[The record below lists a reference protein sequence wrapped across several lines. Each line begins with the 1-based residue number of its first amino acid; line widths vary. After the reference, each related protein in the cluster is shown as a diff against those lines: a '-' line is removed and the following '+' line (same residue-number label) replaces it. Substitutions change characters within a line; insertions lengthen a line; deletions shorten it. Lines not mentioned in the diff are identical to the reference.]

1 MESATE
7 SRPPMALRG
16 TGKGE
21 TVRQEL
27 TSVAGDCGGSVNPT
41 RSKAKQGCRRPVD
54 QVPGRPLERIGNGA
68 SRWMVVLDR
77 IRLTGGLATV
87 AEGPERGAFCAIRI
101 PCRSH
106 EGISFVSEQ
115 DILMAMTKRL
125 IDVDDDKLDA
135 VRALVST
142 TTLKSTVDAA
152 LDEVLALDQRRRGLL
167 AERGVE
173 IAELADSDARQ
184 AAWR

>member
-1 MESATE
+1 
-7 SRPPMALRG
+7 
-16 TGKGE
+16 
-21 TVRQEL
+21 
-27 TSVAGDCGGSVNPT
+27 
-41 RSKAKQGCRRPVD
+41 
-54 QVPGRPLERIGNGA
+54 
-68 SRWMVVLDR
+68 
-77 IRLTGGLATV
+77 
-87 AEGPERGAFCAIRI
+87 
-101 PCRSH
+101 
-106 EGISFVSEQ
+106 
-115 DILMAMTKRL
+115 MAMTKRL

-152 LDEVLALDQRRRGLL
+152 LDELLALDQRRRGLL